1 MNLSSQQ
8 IDFTAKNI
16 LPFIDLTRLN
26 EDTTAQDIDTLVH
39 KALKFGVA
47 SVCVFPKDLDF
58 ISPNADVKRTTVINF
73 PSGSEAHHHVV
84 DTLSH
89 IILSQQVDEIDY
101 VFPYSAYLNNQK
113 NEALEQCHELFQM
126 CQKNHLV
133 FKVIIESGVLPS
145 ADIIYQMSR
154 DVIRSGCDFLKTST
168 GKQSMGATI
177 PAVTAILSAI
187 VDSRTP
193 CGIKISGGVST
204 QDQALSY
211 MRLAHKM
218 LNKTL
223 TPQCFRIGASGL
235 IDTY

>member
-1 MNLSSQQ
+1 MKISSQQ
-8 IDFTAKNI
+8 TDFTAENI

-26 EDTTAQDIDTLVH
+26 EDTTAQDIDTLVL

-58 ISPNADVKRTTVINF
+58 ISPDADVKRTTVINF
-73 PSGSEAHHHVV
+73 PSGSEAHDHVV
-84 DTLSH
+84 DTLNQ
-89 IILSQQVDEIDY
+89 IIVNQQVDEIDY
-101 VFPYSAYLNNQK
+101 VFPYTAYLNGQK

-126 CQKNHLV
+126 CQTNHLV

-145 ADIIYQMSR
+145 TDIIYEISK

-168 GKQSMGATI
+168 GKQSIGATI
-177 PAVTAILSAI
+177 PAVTAMLSAI
-187 VDSRTP
+187 VDSGTP
-193 CGIKISGGVST
+193 CGMKISGGVST
-204 QDQALSY
+204 QEQALSY
-211 MRLAHKM
+211 MRLAHNM

-235 IDTY
+235 IDSY